1 MRIHKDLPY
10 LNHILDA
17 IRDIEDSTKNITKKE
32 FIRNKDTKDE
42 NVRRLEIIGEAVKN
56 ISENLKKK
64 YSDIKWRQIA
74 GMRDKLI
81 HHYFGVDF
89 DAVWKVIKKD
99 IPELKEKIAHI
110 REVLQKKEER

>member
-1 MRIHKDLPY
+1 MTHKDVPY

-17 IRDIEDSTKNITKKE
+17 INDIESSVKNITKRE
-32 FIRNKDTKDE
+32 FMKNKDIKDA

-56 ISENLKKK
+56 ISETLKKK
-64 YSDIKWRQIA
+64 YPDIKWKQIA

-89 DAVWKVIKKD
+89 EAVWKVIKKD
-99 IPELKEKIAHI
+99 IPELKKKITLIA
-110 REVLQKKEER
+110 ESLQGEEGS